1 MVLQHTNASRAYFD
15 CKWIKVQIIT
25 TVHIYSYK
33 VKKGTKGEHGPQQ
46 AVIAEAEPSSCCIM
60 RHLLGISLS
69 PLNRI
74 LKQVHGRV
82 VPSAVCCQ

>member
-25 TVHIYSYK
+25 TVRIYSYK

-46 AVIAEAEPSSCCIM
+46 AVIAEAEPSSGCIM
-60 RHLLGISLS
+60 SHLLGISLS
-69 PLNRI
+69 ALNRMAG
-74 LKQVHGRV
+74 LYHQQYV
-82 VPSAVCCQ
+82 VSSHL